1 MLDTKIIN
9 SLRVLGEDFLCDII
23 NIYLRDLHRFVER
36 IETAINEKDAEN
48 GEIASHSLKGASYS
62 LGARAVGDICYSFE
76 RNFDDAN
83 FDGMED
89 MLVQL
94 KEEVNLAE
102 SELKHLQSKLERSME
117 VLSDR

>member
-1 MLDTKIIN
+1 MLDTKIVN
-9 SLRVLGEDFLCDII
+9 SLRALGEDFLCDII
-23 NIYLRDLHRFVER
+23 NIYLRDLHKFVEH
-36 IETAINEKDAEN
+36 IEKAINEKDAEN

-76 RNFDDAN
+76 RNFENAN

-89 MLVQL
+89 MLVNL

-102 SELKHLQSKLERSME
+102 SELRHLKHKLERAME
-117 VLSDR
+117 MLSER